1 MNQIILI
8 FIIVILLII
17 TYYYFQNFENFS
29 NSILNEDSSI
39 SFIKNFT
46 KEISIYRPNGSKEL
60 VNVKNKII
68 NEMKKIGLK
77 TEIQSFTRT
86 INNKDYSFSNLIG
99 KNILKYANKKF
110 ILLVVHIDSPQ
121 IKGCESTID
130 AATGISI
137 ALELARNIINKNQK
151 YPIMLLFTDGE
162 EALGGKWS
170 KNNTLSGSRYFVN
183 NYNISN
189 IDKVYVFD
197 LIGGDFNKNKI
208 AAFSNN
214 PITYYDIKKLANI
227 NKKYDKQI
235 FINPS
240 KYISNR
246 AVDDDHVPF
255 VEKNIYS
262 LNLIPYRFPD
272 SHHTLNDNYDNVNW
286 KYVEIFYKIFLEFLD
301 NSDKIN

>member
-1 MNQIILI
+1 MEQIILFNL
-8 FIIVILLII
+8 FIITNSLLLFN
-17 TYYYFQNFENFS
+17 YFTDIENSS
-29 NSILNEDSSI
+29 NISEDSSI
-39 SFIKNFT
+39 TFIKNFT
-46 KEISIYRPNGSKEL
+46 KEISIYRPNGSQEL
-60 VNVKNKII
+60 VFVKNKII

-86 INNKDYSFSNLIG
+86 INNKDYLFSNLIG
-99 KNILKYANKKF
+99 KNINKLANKKF
-110 ILLVVHIDSPQ
+110 ILLGVHIDSPQ

-137 ALELARNIINKNQK
+137 ILELARNIINKNPT
-151 YPIMLLFTDGE
+151 YPIMLLFIDGE
-162 EALGGKWS
+162 EALGGKWG

-183 NYNISN
+183 NYDLSN
-189 IDKVYVFD
+189 IEKVYIFD

-214 PITYYDIKKLANI
+214 PITYSDIIKLSNI
-227 NKKYDKQI
+227 NKKYDNQI

-240 KYISNR
+240 LYISDR
-246 AVDDDHVPF
+246 SVQDDHVPF

-262 LNLIPYRFPD
+262 LNLIPYKFPD

-286 KYVEIFYKIFLEFLD
+286 KYVEIFYKIFYEFLD
-301 NSDKIN
+301 DIIKT